1 MVIGLPQAW
10 YLLSS
15 NILWLAVT
23 LLCYMCYKMREKWR
37 PESLYWK
44 LWILASLLFFGRGAV
59 FWFYGDWA
67 EVISYTLGI
76 ISAILMTSGF
86 YALYASFFGGERK
99 IFFYLLPLAVLIGI
113 PFLLGLGYGA
123 GGIGYIYRLAE
134 NLVWIISSLLIMF
147 YVLMLAVKLKGGMV
161 WAMFP
166 AVIAAYCAG
175 AWNVLAFAEIVGGI
189 IPYGIAYVIEI
200 FFGIAVALTFFSFYA
215 TLHEMAPPAYKIL
228 ETPSEAV

>member
-1 MVIGLPQAW
+1 MPQAW

-15 NILWLAVT
+15 NILWLATT
-23 LLCYMCYKMREKWR
+23 LLCYTCYKTREKWR

-44 LWILASLLFFGRGAV
+44 FWILASLLFFGRGMI

-67 EVISYTLGI
+67 EVISYALGI
-76 ISAILMTSGF
+76 ISAIFMAFGF
-86 YALYASFFGGERK
+86 YALYASFFGEERK
-99 IFFYLLPLAVLIGI
+99 NILFYLPPSAVLIGV

-123 GGIGYIYRLAE
+123 GSIGYIYRSAE
-134 NLVWIISSLLIMF
+134 NLAWIISSLLIMF
-147 YVLMLAVKLKGGMV
+147 YVLMLAVKLRGGMV

-175 AWNVLAFAEIVGGI
+175 AWNVLAFAEIVGGV
-189 IPYGIAYVIEI
+189 IPYGIANVIEI

-228 ETPSEAV
+228 ETTSEAA